1 MSEFLEKLNI
11 ISSDPDVIK
20 AMLFIWSIILGVI
33 IALFVSFYHRKVTGS
48 FFRAFIKAGAE
59 DPESAK
65 TLADVSQTENDAV
78 ISKLER
84 PGLYRNIVTV
94 INPDGT
100 EADPNAK
107 INITEET
114 KFYISEEKHTQIRD
128 QWGENNENLIVL
140 IGGILGMAIL
150 GVLLTVIIISG
161 I

>member
-1 MSEFLEKLNI
+1 MHGNFNSRIAKRSSYLTCANISNVYPSAERIFKAIESSFFHEFC
-11 ISSDPDVIK
+11 
-20 AMLFIWSIILGVI
+20 
-33 IALFVSFYHRKVTGS
+33 S